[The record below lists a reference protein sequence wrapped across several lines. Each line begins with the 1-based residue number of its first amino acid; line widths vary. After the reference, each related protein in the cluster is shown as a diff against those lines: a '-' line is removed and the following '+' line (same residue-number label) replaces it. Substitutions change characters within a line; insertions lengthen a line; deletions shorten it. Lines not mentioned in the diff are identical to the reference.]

1 MHCCLYDLRDKEV
14 INSKN
19 ACRLGNVCDVEIDSC
34 TGKVV
39 ALIIFGK
46 GHCLPFLC
54 KSGDIRIRWE
64 NIEVIG
70 TDTILVCYDGCEK
83 CDNPPP
89 KRGFLDGLFR

>member
-39 ALIIFGK
+39 SIIIFGK
-46 GHCLPFLC
+46 GRFFPFFGKC
-54 KSGDIRIRWE
+54 EDIRIKWE
-64 NIEVIG
+64 DIEVIG
-70 TDTILVCYDGCEK
+70 EDTILVCFECKE
-83 CDNPPP
+83 CDSKP
-89 KRGFLDGLFR
+89 KKKSFFEGFFR